1 METVSKFTKA
11 LVKGVQSGDC
21 LLLSGKIPKNGDV
34 PEELTLYLTGVQAPH
49 CGNSQKQ
56 RKRPMPGR
64 AGTTFERNSQE
75 R

>member
-1 METVSKFTKA
+1 MEKVSKFTKA

-21 LLLSGKIPKNGDV
+21 LLLSGSPKTETSLKNLPSISLVSKPLTVVTPKN
-34 PEELTLYLTGVQAPH
+34 
-49 CGNSQKQ
+49 Q

>member
-1 METVSKFTKA
+1 MEKVSKFTKA

-21 LLLSGKIPKNGDV
+21 LLLSGKIPKTETSLKNLPSISLV
-34 PEELTLYLTGVQAPH
+34 SKPLTVVTPK
-49 CGNSQKQ
+49 NQ

>member
-1 METVSKFTKA
+1 MEKVSKFTK
-11 LVKGVQSGDC
+11 
-21 LLLSGKIPKNGDV
+21 LLLRVFKAVTVFSLAERSPKTETSLKNLPSISLVSKPPTVVTPKN
-34 PEELTLYLTGVQAPH
+34 
-49 CGNSQKQ
+49 Q

>member
-1 METVSKFTKA
+1 MEKVSKFTKA

-21 LLLSGKIPKNGDV
+21 LLLTERSPKMETSLKNLPSISLVSKPLTVVTPKN
-34 PEELTLYLTGVQAPH
+34 
-49 CGNSQKQ
+49 Q